1 MVIYFIVQTST
12 LLRVKE
18 DTVINEAQAIG
29 INQNF
34 PGHTGMY
41 GHFNYIKLN
50 SKLRSVPLKKK
61 KNQTLLITIVLLS
74 IVYISS

>member
-18 DTVINEAQAIG
+18 GTVINEAQAIG

-61 KNQTLLITIVLLS
+61 NQTLLITIVLLS

>member
-61 KNQTLLITIVLLS
+61 KPNVINNHSAPFYS
-74 IVYISS
+74 IHK

>member
-61 KNQTLLITIVLLS
+61 KPSVINNHSASFYS
-74 IVYISS
+74 IHK